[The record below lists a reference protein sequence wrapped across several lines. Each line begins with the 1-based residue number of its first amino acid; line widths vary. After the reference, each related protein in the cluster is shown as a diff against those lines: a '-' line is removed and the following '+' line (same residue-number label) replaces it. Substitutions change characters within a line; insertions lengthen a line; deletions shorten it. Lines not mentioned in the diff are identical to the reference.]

1 MKRSDLT
8 GVGLF
13 VLAAAAI
20 FLLPRF
26 VSDFRAQ
33 QFAYVGIYFIALLG
47 LNVLTGYTGL
57 ISLGHGA
64 FMAIGGYTT
73 AILVSD
79 QGLKLGGHTFSADV
93 KDVWTIPLAGLVA
106 GLIGFAFGFPAL
118 RLTGLYLALATF
130 AIAVAM
136 SGLIKYDRFEQFT
149 GGGGG
154 INLFESAARTRPVE
168 TTDPITFE
176 TISEPIKFL
185 GFEIASFNEW
195 LYYLSWGVALLMFAV
210 AWLLLRGKSGRSFR
224 AVRDSE
230 LAAASS
236 GVNLATYKTL
246 AFGIS
251 AFYAGVAGSLL
262 AIATTFVNPDTYP
275 ITLSIFLLVGVV
287 VGGLGSLWPLVFGA
301 IFIQFLPL
309 WAQEVSKAQG
319 APAVV
324 YGVIL
329 ILLMILLPGGAAGL
343 IRRLQALS
351 SRLPSRSLSRSFDF
365 KGAAPTMRRPR
376 LLLSLLALAGA
387 IATGATAATSAD
399 PGITAK
405 TILVGGT
412 TPLSGTASAY
422 AAVARGANAYFKYV
436 NSRGGVNGRTITY
449 KTVDDGY
456 DPAKTVQAT
465 QQLVEQDK
473 VFAIFNSLG
482 TEHNLATRDYLNA
495 AKVPQLFV
503 ASGATTFGRDF
514 KQYPW
519 TIGFQPS
526 YRAEGWIYGTYL
538 ARTKPGAKVGV
549 LLQNDDYGK
558 ELLAGLKQG
567 IARSK
572 VKVVATQPFE
582 VTDRGRAVAD
592 LAAEGVGRER
602 ARALRGPATTRSRA
616 TSSRTGSAG
625 GR

>member
-8 GVGLF
+8 SVVLF
-13 VLAAAAI
+13 ALAAAAVL
-20 FLLPRF
+20 LLPRF

-106 GLIGFAFGFPAL
+106 GIIGFLFGFPAL

-136 SGLIKYDRFEQFT
+136 PGLIKYDRFEQFT

-154 INLFESAARTRPVE
+154 INLFESAARTRPAE

-185 GFEIASFNEW
+185 GLEIASFNEW
-195 LYYLSWGVALLMFAV
+195 LYYLSWGVALLMLAV

-251 AFYAGVAGSLL
+251 AFYAGISGALL

-329 ILLMILLPGGAAGL
+329 ILVMILLPGGAAGL
-343 IRRLQALS
+343 IRRLQSLYK
-351 SRLPSRSLSRSFDF
+351 SRLPSRSLSR
-365 KGAAPTMRRPR
+365 
-376 LLLSLLALAGA
+376 
-387 IATGATAATSAD
+387 
-399 PGITAK
+399 
-405 TILVGGT
+405 T
-412 TPLSGTASAY
+412 T
-422 AAVARGANAYFKYV
+422 
-436 NSRGGVNGRTITY
+436 
-449 KTVDDGY
+449 D
-456 DPAKTVQAT
+456 
-465 QQLVEQDK
+465 
-473 VFAIFNSLG
+473 
-482 TEHNLATRDYLNA
+482 
-495 AKVPQLFV
+495 
-503 ASGATTFGRDF
+503 
-514 KQYPW
+514 
-519 TIGFQPS
+519 
-526 YRAEGWIYGTYL
+526 
-538 ARTKPGAKVGV
+538 
-549 LLQNDDYGK
+549 
-558 ELLAGLKQG
+558 
-567 IARSK
+567 
-572 VKVVATQPFE
+572 
-582 VTDRGRAVAD
+582 
-592 LAAEGVGRER
+592 
-602 ARALRGPATTRSRA
+602 
-616 TSSRTGSAG
+616 
-625 GR
+625 